1 MITILYSFIFI
12 ITITVVLI
20 FAFKAINIPIP
31 KAINVDLLES
41 PLTVEKHRTYF
52 QNSFYQT
59 NDFGIVELYT
69 EGEAYSRGISIG
81 KLLQKIKFEHET
93 EFVQSI
99 ESLVPNQKY
108 LYFLKIMVGIFNR
121 NLHKKIDHEFL
132 EEIYG
137 MSHFS
142 SKEFEY
148 IAPNYQRILNY
159 HAAHDIGHAL
169 QNFGLVG
176 CSSFVV
182 NHLKSED
189 NNLLLARNLDFSPSE
204 GFNKRKVLYFINPSK
219 GYKFISYSWP
229 GFIGVVS
236 GMNEHGLCVVL
247 HAAKS
252 KPTLKTG
259 TPVSILAREILQY
272 SKNLE
277 DARQILSKK
286 DAFVSELFL
295 IVAPVDNSAI
305 VFEKTP
311 QSLTEFEMQK
321 DELICT
327 NHYLSDEKSKSLDN
341 IEWKTQISSD
351 YREKRLK
358 ELLNQQSKI
367 DIEYAAK
374 ILRDVK
380 GLKNADIGLQNEN
393 AINQLAAHHG
403 IIFKPNSREFWIST
417 SHYTLGAMLSYQFDE
432 AFEKCKNRKHGFLH
446 RSEFTI
452 DKDEFLN
459 SIEYSNFLKFKKLK
473 TVLKEAISRNTT
485 IKNEVLDEFK
495 NSNNKSFY
503 TFELLGDYFKAQ
515 NENVL
520 AKRNYEIALQL
531 NIPTKFDVNRIKKKM
546 KQC

>member
-20 FAFKAINIPIP
+20 FAFKAKNIPIP
-31 KAINVDLLES
+31 KVIKGHLLES

-52 QNSFYQT
+52 QNSFHQT
-59 NDFGIVELYT
+59 NDFGIEELYT

-81 KLLQKIKFEHET
+81 KLLQKIKFDHET
-93 EFVQSI
+93 EFVKSI

-121 NLHKKIDHEFL
+121 NLHKNIDQEFL

-148 IAPNYQRILNY
+148 IAPNYQRVLNY

-182 NHLKSED
+182 NHSKSAD
-189 NNLLLARNLDFSPSE
+189 GNLLLARNLDFSPSE
-204 GFNKRKVLYFINPSK
+204 GFNKRKVLYFINPSD

-272 SKNLE
+272 SKTLE

-286 DAFVSELFL
+286 DTFVSELFL

-311 QSLTEFEMQK
+311 QSLTEFKMQK

-358 ELLNQQSKI
+358 ELLNQKSKI
-367 DIEYAAK
+367 DVEYAAE
-374 ILRDVK
+374 ILRDVN
-380 GLKNADIGLQNEN
+380 GLGNADIGLQNEN

-403 IIFKPNSREFWIST
+403 IIFKPKTKEFWIST
-417 SHYTLGAMLSYQFDE
+417 THYTLGAMLSYQLDDV
-432 AFEKCKNRKHGFLH
+432 FEKCINKEEGYLH
-446 RSEFTI
+446 RNEFKI
-452 DKDEFLN
+452 EASEFLN
-459 SIEYSNFLKFKKLK
+459 SDEYSHFLKFKKLQTDIK
-473 TVLKEAISRNTT
+473 QAISSNIPIENR
-485 IKNEVLDEFK
+485 VLDEFK
-495 NSNNKSFY
+495 NSNKMSFH
-503 TFELLGDYFKAQ
+503 TFELLGDYFMAQ
-515 NENVL
+515 NKIEQ
-520 AKRNYEIALQL
+520 AKSNYEVALQL
-531 NIPTKFDVNRIKKKM
+531 NIPTIFDVNRIEKKM
-546 KQC
+546 KKC